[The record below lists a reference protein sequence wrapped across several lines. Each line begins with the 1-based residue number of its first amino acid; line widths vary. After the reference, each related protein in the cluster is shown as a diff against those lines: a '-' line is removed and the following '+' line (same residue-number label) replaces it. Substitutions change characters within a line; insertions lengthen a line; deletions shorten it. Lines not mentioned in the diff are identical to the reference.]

1 MRSLTEYIEES
12 LEEPKAQEMN
22 ESSDEMKYA
31 VVDVDL
37 DDAILSVWD
46 TKDEAEKEI
55 ADRLKENDAL
65 NLKWNEIKAS
75 EVEKQ

>member
-1 MRSLTEYIEES
+1 MKSLTEFIEES
-12 LEEPKAQEMN
+12 LENTEEIIESN
-22 ESSDEMKYA
+22 EDMKYA

-46 TKDEAEKEI
+46 TDEDAKAEI
-55 ADRLKENDAL
+55 ANQLEKNDGL
-65 NLKWNEIKAS
+65 NLKVNPMKAS

>member
-1 MRSLTEYIEES
+1 MISLTEFIEES
-12 LEEPKAQEMN
+12 LETTEEIIESN
-22 ESSDEMKYA
+22 EDMKYA

-46 TKDEAEKEI
+46 TNEEAKTEI
-55 ADRLKENDAL
+55 ANQLEKNDGL
-65 NLKWNEIKAS
+65 NLKVNPIKAS